1 MDKKLNKQVAFSAQ
15 LGIFSDMIL
24 SNREDGENIFCVW
37 KKIDSVVADG
47 VVKPLPKPLESS

>member
-1 MDKKLNKQVAFSAQ
+1 MDKKLNKQVAFSTQ

-24 SNREDGENIFCVW
+24 SNREDGENPFCVW

-47 VVKPLPKPLESS
+47 LAKPLLKPLESP